1 MVIESQ
7 RAIDIADL
15 SIEYK
20 VFQKSG
26 IFSLIKSKKVSALRN
41 LNLVVEKG
49 EMVAII
55 GRNGS
60 GKTTLLRT
68 IGGHLRPTSGKVV
81 TSGKVYTLSGANP
94 GLIQDMTCRENVSLM
109 SEIYGINPDDR
120 PRFEKSVEE
129 FCELGEAYDRDI
141 RTLSTGMAGR
151 VGFGFTTSLDPEILL
166 MDETLG
172 VGDEVFRKK
181 AEEKAKDF
189 MSRGETILLSTHSLN
204 LAKKMCSRGIL
215 LKKGE
220 IALDGPIEE
229 VVNAYLE
236 DV

>member
-1 MVIESQ
+1 MVLDSDT
-7 RAIDIADL
+7 AIKISNL
-15 SIEYK
+15 SVEYT

-26 IFSLIKSKKVSALRN
+26 VFSLVKSRKVRALKN
-41 LNLVVEKG
+41 IDLVVNPG
-49 EMVAII
+49 EMIAII

-68 IGGHLRPTSGKVV
+68 IGGHLRPSSGRIE
-81 TSGKVYTLSGANP
+81 TRGKVYTLSGANP

-109 SEIYGINPDDR
+109 SEIYGIRPDER
-120 PRFEKSVEE
+120 QEFENSVED

-181 AEEKAKDF
+181 AEEKAKDAEETPKD
-189 MSRGETILLSTHSLN
+189 GEETSQEKETS
-204 LAKKMCSRGIL
+204 
-215 LKKGE
+215 
-220 IALDGPIEE
+220 
-229 VVNAYLE
+229 E
-236 DV
+236 D